1 MGIEDFKRWHWI
13 AIGLVIG
20 TILWYAHIYDIT
32 SGQRRGPDESESA
45 RRGISPAEF
54 IYDLQRPKTPKGNP
68 WITKLTIYPPVEVK
82 GQDGK
87 VSSKS
92 YATMLKLDVTGNTT
106 GKYNPYQ
113 LIADVPFK
121 MAGSAPAPRADF
133 TIRDYIDQLR
143 KNHSEITYRYAWWNL
158 PTAAAAIWGGGAVLL
173 IGGIWPTL
181 VSLMI
186 GAGLGRKKDQES
198 EYDLDR
204 FKGGTEAAAK
214 SASKAPTAEDH
225 RKLRELQEKLEKN
238 LAAGAAAADQ
248 PSNAAPAQAA
258 AVRKLEGGP
267 LELATASKEPEE
279 AHEYKG
285 EYYPV
290 ARPAGHK
297 EESKP

>member
-1 MGIEDFKRWHWI
+1 MILPSTPTPAVQPTRVVDEDPTDE
-13 AIGLVIG
+13 IG
-20 TILWYAHIYDIT
+20 
-32 SGQRRGPDESESA
+32 
-45 RRGISPAEF
+45 
-54 IYDLQRPKTPKGNP
+54 PKG
-68 WITKLTIYPPVEVK
+68 
-82 GQDGK
+82 
-87 VSSKS
+87 
-92 YATMLKLDVTGNTT
+92 ATMLKLDVTGNTT

-225 RKLRELQEKLEKN
+225 RKQRLLCPDLQIK
-238 LAAGAAAADQ
+238 Q
-248 PSNAAPAQAA
+248 QS
-258 AVRKLEGGP
+258 VSR
-267 LELATASKEPEE
+267 
-279 AHEYKG
+279 
-285 EYYPV
+285 
-290 ARPAGHK
+290 
-297 EESKP
+297 